1 MRKQNTLTGIPTSEG
16 QRGSALFIVLM
27 VMIVVAF
34 LVVTAAQSYNTE
46 QRISAN
52 ESDRKLALSL
62 AEAALREGEFQVLDL
77 EYAAD
82 SKVTFS
88 ENCEK
93 GLCTAVNVRTNNN
106 GTNNNGSEEAFGNIM
121 VQGKPTVEA
130 VKRSCPAKSGKNS
143 TGLCIDNQGVE
154 YKKGTGNVSKMP
166 RYIIEYL
173 GVKNG
178 QNVYRVTAKAWG
190 KNANTVVVLQS
201 YVGNNDEQ

>member
-1 MRKQNTLTGIPTSEG
+1 MRKQNALTGIPTSDG

-77 EYAAD
+77 EYTAD

-88 ENCEK
+88 ENCEN
-93 GLCTAVNVRTNNN
+93 GLCTAVNVRTNDAN
-106 GTNNNGSEEAFGNIM
+106 EETFDNI
-121 VQGKPTVEA
+121 VVKGKLTVEA
-130 VKRSCPAKSGKNS
+130 VKRPCPAKSGKNS

>member
-1 MRKQNTLTGIPTSEG
+1 MRKQNTLTGIPTSDG

-93 GLCTAVNVRTNNN
+93 GLCTAVNVRTNDNDN
-106 GTNNNGSEEAFGNIM
+106 EEAFGNIV

>member
-1 MRKQNTLTGIPTSEG
+1 MRKQNTLTGIPTSDG
-16 QRGSALFIVLM
+16 QRGFALFIVLM

-62 AEAALREGEFQVLDL
+62 AEAALREGELQVLDL
-77 EYAAD
+77 EYDTD

-88 ENCEK
+88 ENCAK
-93 GLCTAVNVRTNNN
+93 GLCTAVNVRTNNTGN
-106 GTNNNGSEEAFGNIM
+106 EEADNIV
-121 VQGKPTVEA
+121 VQGNPTVEA
-130 VKRSCPAKSGKNS
+130 VKRSCPANS
-143 TGLCIDNQGVE
+143 TDLCIDKKGMK
-154 YKKGTGNVSKMP
+154 YKKGTRSVSKMP

-178 QNVYRVTAKAWG
+178 ENVYRVTAKAWG

-201 YVGNNDEQ
+201 YVSNNDE

>member
-1 MRKQNTLTGIPTSEG
+1 MRKQNTLTGIPTSDG

-62 AEAALREGEFQVLDL
+62 AEAALREGEFRVLDL
-77 EYAAD
+77 EYTAD

-88 ENCEK
+88 ENCEN
-93 GLCTAVNVRTNNN
+93 GLCTAVNVWTNDAN
-106 GTNNNGSEEAFGNIM
+106 EETFDNI
-121 VQGKPTVEA
+121 VVKGKPTVEA
-130 VKRSCPAKSGKNS
+130 VKRPCPAKSGKNS

-166 RYIIEYL
+166 CYIIEYL

>member
-1 MRKQNTLTGIPTSEG
+1 MRKQNTLTGIPTSDG

-62 AEAALREGEFQVLDL
+62 AEAALREGEFRVLDL
-77 EYAAD
+77 EYTAD

-106 GTNNNGSEEAFGNIM
+106 ANEGSFDNIV
-121 VQGKPTVEA
+121 VQGKSTVEA
-130 VKRSCPAKSGKNS
+130 VKRSCTAKSGKNS

>member
-1 MRKQNTLTGIPTSEG
+1 MRKQNALTGIPTSDG
-16 QRGSALFIVLM
+16 QRGFALFIVLM

-62 AEAALREGEFQVLDL
+62 AEAALREGELQVLDL
-77 EYAAD
+77 EYDTD

-88 ENCEK
+88 ENCAK
-93 GLCTAVNVRTNNN
+93 GLCAAVNVRTNNDD
-106 GTNNNGSEEAFGNIM
+106 EEAFDNIV

-130 VKRSCPAKSGKNS
+130 VKRSCTTKS
-143 TGLCIDNQGVE
+143 TGLCIDNKGME
-154 YKKGTGNVSKMP
+154 YKKGTRSVSKMP

-178 QNVYRVTAKAWG
+178 ENVYRVTAKAWG

-201 YVGNNDEQ
+201 YVSNNDE

>member
-1 MRKQNTLTGIPTSEG
+1 MRKQNTLTGIPTSDG

-62 AEAALREGEFQVLDL
+62 AEAALREGQFQVLDL
-77 EYAAD
+77 EYTAD

-93 GLCTAVNVRTNNN
+93 GLCTAVNVRTNNVN
-106 GTNNNGSEEAFGNIM
+106 EESFGNIV
-121 VQGKPTVEA
+121 VQGKPAVEA
-130 VKRSCPAKSGKNS
+130 VKRSCPANS
-143 TGLCIDNQGVE
+143 ASLCIDNQGVE

>member
-1 MRKQNTLTGIPTSEG
+1 MRKQNTLTGIPTSDG

-77 EYAAD
+77 EYTAD

-106 GTNNNGSEEAFGNIM
+106 GNKEVFGNIV
-121 VQGKPTVEA
+121 VQGTPTVEA

-143 TGLCIDNQGVE
+143 TDLCIDNQGVE
-154 YKKGTGNVSKMP
+154 YEKGTGNVSKMP

-173 GVKNG
+173 GEKNN
-178 QNVYRVTAKAWG
+178 QNIYRVTAKAWG

>member
-1 MRKQNTLTGIPTSEG
+1 MRKQNTLTGIPTSDG

-106 GTNNNGSEEAFGNIM
+106 GSEEAFGNIV
-121 VQGKPTVEA
+121 VQGKPIVEA
-130 VKRSCPAKSGKNS
+130 VKRPCPAKSGKNS

>member
-1 MRKQNTLTGIPTSEG
+1 MRKQNALTGIPTSDG

-77 EYAAD
+77 EYTAD

-93 GLCTAVNVRTNNN
+93 GLCTAVNVRTNNAN
-106 GTNNNGSEEAFGNIM
+106 EESFGNIV
-121 VQGKPTVEA
+121 VQGTPTVEA

-143 TGLCIDNQGVE
+143 AGLCIDNQGVE
-154 YKKGTGNVSKMP
+154 YEKGTGNVSKMP

-173 GVKNG
+173 GEKNN
-178 QNVYRVTAKAWG
+178 QNIYRVTAKAWG

>member
-1 MRKQNTLTGIPTSEG
+1 MRKQNTLTGIPTSDG

-77 EYAAD
+77 EYTAD

-88 ENCEK
+88 KNCEK
-93 GLCTAVNVRTNNN
+93 GLCTAVNVRTNDAN
-106 GTNNNGSEEAFGNIM
+106 EEAFDNIV

-130 VKRSCPAKSGKNS
+130 VKRPCPAKSGKNS

-154 YKKGTGNVSKMP
+154 YEKGTASVSKMP

-173 GVKNG
+173 GVKNE

>member
-1 MRKQNTLTGIPTSEG
+1 MRKQNALTGIPTSDG

-77 EYAAD
+77 EYTAD

-93 GLCTAVNVRTNNN
+93 GLCTAVNVRTNNAN
-106 GTNNNGSEEAFGNIM
+106 EESFGNIV
-121 VQGKPTVEA
+121 VQGTPTVEA

-173 GVKNG
+173 GEKNN
-178 QNVYRVTAKAWG
+178 QNIYRVTAKAWG

>member
-1 MRKQNTLTGIPTSEG
+1 MRKQNTLTGIPTSDG
-16 QRGSALFIVLM
+16 QRGFALFIVLM

-106 GTNNNGSEEAFGNIM
+106 GNEEAFGNI
-121 VQGKPTVEA
+121 VVKGKPIVEA
-130 VKRSCPAKSGKNS
+130 VKRSCPANS
-143 TGLCIDNQGVE
+143 ASLCIDNQGVE

>member
-1 MRKQNTLTGIPTSEG
+1 MRKQNTLTGIPTSDG

-77 EYAAD
+77 EYTAD

-88 ENCEK
+88 ENCEN
-93 GLCTAVNVRTNNN
+93 GLCTAVNVRTNDAN
-106 GTNNNGSEEAFGNIM
+106 EETFDNI
-121 VQGKPTVEA
+121 VVKGKSTVEA
-130 VKRSCPAKSGKNS
+130 VKRPCPAKSGKNS
-143 TGLCIDNQGVE
+143 AGLCIDNKGMEYNKGVA
-154 YKKGTGNVSKMP
+154 GVSKMP

>member
-1 MRKQNTLTGIPTSEG
+1 MRKQNALTGIPTSDG

-77 EYAAD
+77 EYTAD

-88 ENCEK
+88 ENCKK
-93 GLCTAVNVRTNNN
+93 GLCTAVNVRTNNAN
-106 GTNNNGSEEAFGNIM
+106 EESFGNIV
-121 VQGKPTVEA
+121 VQGTPTVEA
-130 VKRSCPAKSGKNS
+130 VKRSCSVKSGKNS
-143 TGLCIDNQGVE
+143 TSLCIDNQGVE
-154 YKKGTGNVSKMP
+154 YKKGTASVSKMP

>member
-1 MRKQNTLTGIPTSEG
+1 MRKQNTLTGIPTSDG

-77 EYAAD
+77 EYTAD

-88 ENCEK
+88 ENCEN
-93 GLCTAVNVRTNNN
+93 GLCTAVNVRTNDAN
-106 GTNNNGSEEAFGNIM
+106 EETFDNI
-121 VQGKPTVEA
+121 VVEGKPTVEA
-130 VKRSCPAKSGKNS
+130 VKRPCPAKSGKNS
-143 TGLCIDNQGVE
+143 AGLCIDNKGMEYNKGVA
-154 YKKGTGNVSKMP
+154 GVSKMP

-178 QNVYRVTAKAWG
+178 QNVYRVTAEAWG

>member
-1 MRKQNTLTGIPTSEG
+1 MRKQNTLTGIPTSDG
-16 QRGSALFIVLM
+16 QRGFALFIVLM

-62 AEAALREGEFQVLDL
+62 AEAALREGELQVLDL
-77 EYAAD
+77 EYDTD

-88 ENCEK
+88 ENCAK
-93 GLCTAVNVRTNNN
+93 GLCTAVNVRTNN
-106 GTNNNGSEEAFGNIM
+106 TGNDNIV
-121 VQGKPTVEA
+121 VQGNPTVEA
-130 VKRSCPAKSGKNS
+130 VKRSCPANS
-143 TGLCIDNQGVE
+143 TDLCIDKKGMK
-154 YKKGTGNVSKMP
+154 YKKGTRSVSKMP

-178 QNVYRVTAKAWG
+178 ENVYRVTAKAWG

-201 YVGNNDEQ
+201 YVSNNDE

>member
-1 MRKQNTLTGIPTSEG
+1 MRKQNTLTGIPTSDG

-77 EYAAD
+77 EYTAD

-88 ENCEK
+88 ENCEN
-93 GLCTAVNVRTNNN
+93 GLCTAVNVRTNDAN
-106 GTNNNGSEEAFGNIM
+106 EETFDNI
-121 VQGKPTVEA
+121 VVKGKPTVEA

-143 TGLCIDNQGVE
+143 TDLCIDNQGVE
-154 YKKGTGNVSKMP
+154 YKKGTGSVSKMP

>member
-1 MRKQNTLTGIPTSEG
+1 MRKQNALTGIPTSEG
-16 QRGSALFIVLM
+16 QRGFALFIVLM

-77 EYAAD
+77 EYTAD

-88 ENCEK
+88 ENCEN
-93 GLCTAVNVRTNNN
+93 GLCTAVNVRTNDAN
-106 GTNNNGSEEAFGNIM
+106 EETFDNI
-121 VQGKPTVEA
+121 VVKGKPTVEA
-130 VKRSCPAKSGKNS
+130 VKRPCLAKSGKNS
-143 TGLCIDNQGVE
+143 AGLCIDNQGVE
-154 YKKGTGNVSKMP
+154 YEKGTGNVSKMP

-173 GVKNG
+173 GEKNN
-178 QNVYRVTAKAWG
+178 QNIYRVTAKAWG

>member
-1 MRKQNTLTGIPTSEG
+1 MRKQNALTGIPTSDG

-77 EYAAD
+77 EYTAD

-93 GLCTAVNVRTNNN
+93 GLCTAVNVRTNNAN
-106 GTNNNGSEEAFGNIM
+106 EEAFGNI
-121 VQGKPTVEA
+121 VVKGKPTVEA

-154 YKKGTGNVSKMP
+154 YNKGTAGVSKMP

>member
-1 MRKQNTLTGIPTSEG
+1 MRKQNTLTGIPTSDG
-16 QRGSALFIVLM
+16 QRGSTLFIVLM

-77 EYAAD
+77 EYTAD

-88 ENCEK
+88 ENCEN
-93 GLCTAVNVRTNNN
+93 GLCTAVNVRTNDAN
-106 GTNNNGSEEAFGNIM
+106 EETFDNI
-121 VQGKPTVEA
+121 VVKGKPTVEA

>member
-1 MRKQNTLTGIPTSEG
+1 MRKQNTLTGIPTSDG
-16 QRGSALFIVLM
+16 QRGSALFIALM

-106 GTNNNGSEEAFGNIM
+106 GSEEAFGNIV

-143 TGLCIDNQGVE
+143 TGLCIDNKGME
-154 YKKGTGNVSKMP
+154 YNKGAAGVSKMP

>member
-1 MRKQNTLTGIPTSEG
+1 MRKQNTLTGIPTSDG

-77 EYAAD
+77 EYTAD

-93 GLCTAVNVRTNNN
+93 GLCTAVNVRTNDAN
-106 GTNNNGSEEAFGNIM
+106 EETFDNI
-121 VQGKPTVEA
+121 VVKGKPTVEA
-130 VKRSCPAKSGKNS
+130 VKRPCPAKSGKNS
-143 TGLCIDNQGVE
+143 AGLCIDNKGMEYNKGVA
-154 YKKGTGNVSKMP
+154 GVSKMP

>member
-1 MRKQNTLTGIPTSEG
+1 MRKQNTLTGIPTSDG

-77 EYAAD
+77 EYTAD

-88 ENCEK
+88 KNCEK
-93 GLCTAVNVRTNNN
+93 GLCTAVNVRTNDAN
-106 GTNNNGSEEAFGNIM
+106 EEAFDNIV

-143 TGLCIDNQGVE
+143 TDLCIDNQGVE
-154 YKKGTGNVSKMP
+154 YEKGTASVSKMP

-173 GVKNG
+173 GVKNE

>member
-1 MRKQNTLTGIPTSEG
+1 MRKQNTLTGIPTSDG
-16 QRGSALFIVLM
+16 QRGFALFIVLM

-77 EYAAD
+77 EYTAD

-93 GLCTAVNVRTNNN
+93 GLCTAVNVRTNNAN
-106 GTNNNGSEEAFGNIM
+106 EVSFGNIV
-121 VQGKPTVEA
+121 VQGTPTVEA

-154 YKKGTGNVSKMP
+154 YNKGAAGVSKMP

>member
-1 MRKQNTLTGIPTSEG
+1 MRKQNTLTGIPTSDG
-16 QRGSALFIVLM
+16 QRGFALFIVLM

-62 AEAALREGEFQVLDL
+62 AEAALREGELQVLDL
-77 EYAAD
+77 EYDTD

-88 ENCEK
+88 ENCGK
-93 GLCTAVNVRTNNN
+93 GLCTAVNVWTNDN
-106 GTNNNGSEEAFGNIM
+106 EEAFDNIV

-130 VKRSCPAKSGKNS
+130 VKRSCTANS
-143 TGLCIDNQGVE
+143 TDLCIDKKGME
-154 YKKGTGNVSKMP
+154 YKKGKGSVSKPP

-178 QNVYRVTAKAWG
+178 ENVYRVTAKAWG

-201 YVGNNDEQ
+201 YVSNNDE

>member
-1 MRKQNTLTGIPTSEG
+1 MRKQNTLTGIPTSDG
-16 QRGSALFIVLM
+16 QRGFALFIVLM

-106 GTNNNGSEEAFGNIM
+106 GSEEAFGNIA
-121 VQGKPTVEA
+121 VKGNPTVEA

-143 TGLCIDNQGVE
+143 TGLCIDNKGME
-154 YKKGTGNVSKMP
+154 YKKGTGSVSKMP

>member
-1 MRKQNTLTGIPTSEG
+1 MRKQNTLTGIPTSDG

-93 GLCTAVNVRTNNN
+93 GLCTAVNVRTNDAN
-106 GTNNNGSEEAFGNIM
+106 EETFDNI
-121 VQGKPTVEA
+121 VVKGKPTVEA
-130 VKRSCPAKSGKNS
+130 VKRPCPAKSGKNS

-166 RYIIEYL
+166 CYIIEYL

>member
-1 MRKQNTLTGIPTSEG
+1 MRKQNTLTGIPTSDG

-77 EYAAD
+77 EYTAD

-88 ENCEK
+88 ENCEN
-93 GLCTAVNVRTNNN
+93 GLCTAVNVRTNDAN
-106 GTNNNGSEEAFGNIM
+106 EETFDNI
-121 VQGKPTVEA
+121 VVKGKPTVEA
-130 VKRSCPAKSGKNS
+130 VKRPCPAKSGKNS

-154 YKKGTGNVSKMP
+154 YNKGAAGVSKMP

>member
-1 MRKQNTLTGIPTSEG
+1 MRKQNTLTGIPTSDG

-93 GLCTAVNVRTNNN
+93 GLCTAVNVRTNNVN
-106 GTNNNGSEEAFGNIM
+106 EESFGNIV
-121 VQGKPTVEA
+121 VQGTPTVEA

-154 YKKGTGNVSKMP
+154 YKKGTAGVSKMP

>member
-1 MRKQNTLTGIPTSEG
+1 MRKQNTLTGIPTSDG

-93 GLCTAVNVRTNNN
+93 GLCTAVNVRTNGN
-106 GTNNNGSEEAFGNIM
+106 EEAFGNIV

>member
-1 MRKQNTLTGIPTSEG
+1 MRKQNTLTGIPTSDG

-93 GLCTAVNVRTNNN
+93 GLCTAVNVRTNDN
-106 GTNNNGSEEAFGNIM
+106 GNEKAFGNIV
-121 VQGKPTVEA
+121 VQGKPAVEA

>member
-1 MRKQNTLTGIPTSEG
+1 MRKQNTLTGIPTSDG
-16 QRGSALFIVLM
+16 QRGFALFIVLM

-93 GLCTAVNVRTNNN
+93 GLCTAANVRTNNN
-106 GTNNNGSEEAFGNIM
+106 GNEEAFGNI
-121 VQGKPTVEA
+121 VVKGKPTVEA
-130 VKRSCPAKSGKNS
+130 VKRSCPANS
-143 TGLCIDNQGVE
+143 ASLCIDNQGVE

>member
-1 MRKQNTLTGIPTSEG
+1 MRKQNTLTGIPTSDG
-16 QRGSALFIVLM
+16 QRGFALFIVLM

-106 GTNNNGSEEAFGNIM
+106 GSEETFGNIV
-121 VQGKPTVEA
+121 VQGKPAVEA

-154 YKKGTGNVSKMP
+154 YEKGTGNVSKMP

-173 GVKNG
+173 GEKNN
-178 QNVYRVTAKAWG
+178 QNIYRVTAKAWG

>member
-1 MRKQNTLTGIPTSEG
+1 MRKQNTLTGIPTSDG

-77 EYAAD
+77 EYTAD

-93 GLCTAVNVRTNNN
+93 GLCTAVNVWTNNN
-106 GTNNNGSEEAFGNIM
+106 GNEEVFGNIV
-121 VQGKPTVEA
+121 VQGTPTVEA

-154 YKKGTGNVSKMP
+154 YEKGTGNVSKMP

-173 GVKNG
+173 GEKNN
-178 QNVYRVTAKAWG
+178 QNIYRVTAKAWG

>member
-1 MRKQNTLTGIPTSEG
+1 MRKQNTLTGIPTSDG

-77 EYAAD
+77 EYTAD

-88 ENCEK
+88 ENCEN
-93 GLCTAVNVRTNNN
+93 GLCTAVNVRTNDAN
-106 GTNNNGSEEAFGNIM
+106 EETFDNI
-121 VQGKPTVEA
+121 VVEGKPTVEA
-130 VKRSCPAKSGKNS
+130 VKRPCPAKSGKNS

-166 RYIIEYL
+166 CYIIEYL

>member
-1 MRKQNTLTGIPTSEG
+1 MRKQNALTGIPTSEG
-16 QRGSALFIVLM
+16 QRGFALFIVLM

-77 EYAAD
+77 EYTAD

-88 ENCEK
+88 ENCEN
-93 GLCTAVNVRTNNN
+93 GLCTAVNVRTNDAN
-106 GTNNNGSEEAFGNIM
+106 EEIFDNI
-121 VQGKPTVEA
+121 VVKGKPTVEA
-130 VKRSCPAKSGKNS
+130 VKRPCPAKSGKNS

>member
-1 MRKQNTLTGIPTSEG
+1 MRKQNTLTGIPTSDG

-77 EYAAD
+77 EYTAD

-88 ENCEK
+88 ENCEN
-93 GLCTAVNVRTNNN
+93 GLCTAVNVRTNDANE
-106 GTNNNGSEEAFGNIM
+106 GTFDNI
-121 VQGKPTVEA
+121 VVKGKPTVEA
-130 VKRSCPAKSGKNS
+130 VKRPCPAKSGKNS
-143 TGLCIDNQGVE
+143 AGLCIDNKGMEYNKGVA
-154 YKKGTGNVSKMP
+154 GVSKMP

>member
-1 MRKQNTLTGIPTSEG
+1 MRKQNTLTGIPTSDG

-106 GTNNNGSEEAFGNIM
+106 GSEEAFGNIV

-130 VKRSCPAKSGKNS
+130 VKRPCPAKSGKNS
-143 TGLCIDNQGVE
+143 AGLCIDNQGVE
-154 YKKGTGNVSKMP
+154 YEKGTGNVSKMP

-173 GVKNG
+173 GEKNN
-178 QNVYRVTAKAWG
+178 QNIYRVTAKAWG